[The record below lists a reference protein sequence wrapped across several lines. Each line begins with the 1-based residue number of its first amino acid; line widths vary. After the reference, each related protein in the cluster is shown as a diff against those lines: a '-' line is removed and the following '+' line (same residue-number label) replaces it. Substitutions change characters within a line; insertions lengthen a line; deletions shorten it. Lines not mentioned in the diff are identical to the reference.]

1 MSYEELNNKLEEWL
15 LEQEYDEKS
24 DNTLKKYKVNV
35 SSFIEFIKE
44 KDLTKKSYLEFIKNL
59 EVIEEYLPNTS
70 NSYIV
75 AINKFLKWLG
85 LKDLIIKQLK
95 LQQDSSINDYLS
107 LSDCK
112 RLLRIAKR
120 KEQMDNYFIIQ
131 ILFKTGIRISELKYF
146 TIENLDTVIVI
157 KNKGKI
163 RNIPVVSDL
172 VRELKKYAKSKNI
185 TSGNLFANP
194 KTGKIYVQS
203 TIWRR
208 LKKIAGYARVNKDN
222 VHAHSF
228 RHLFAKLYLETYPGD
243 IVGLADILG
252 HNSLETTR
260 IYTRDSN
267 KEKELKIRKIKFS

>member
-15 LEQEYDEKS
+15 LELEYDEKS

-35 SSFIEFIKE
+35 SSFIEFIKDKE
-44 KDLTKKSYLEFIKNL
+44 LTKKSYLEFIKNL
-59 EVIEEYLPNTS
+59 EVVEEYLPNTS

-120 KEQMDNYFIIQ
+120 KDQMDNYFIIQ

-146 TIENLDTVIVI
+146 TIENLDTIIVV

-185 TSGNLFANP
+185 TSGNLFVNP

-208 LKKIAGYARVNKDN
+208 LKKLAGYARVNKDN

>member
-15 LEQEYDEKS
+15 LELEYDEKS

-44 KDLTKKSYLEFIKNL
+44 KDLTKKTYLEFIKNL
-59 EVIEEYLPNTS
+59 EVVEEYLPNTS

-146 TIENLDTVIVI
+146 TVENLDTVIVI

-185 TSGNLFANP
+185 TSGNLFTNP

-203 TIWRR
+203 TIW
-208 LKKIAGYARVNKDN
+208 
-222 VHAHSF
+222 
-228 RHLFAKLYLETYPGD
+228 
-243 IVGLADILG
+243 
-252 HNSLETTR
+252 
-260 IYTRDSN
+260 
-267 KEKELKIRKIKFS
+267 